1 MNFNVVTLMQEPSG
15 AQRFYE
21 VDELLPVDDKPTAP
35 RVRGTVRLRRTNR
48 GIWVSAGLDSE
59 VPCDCVRCLA
69 LYTQPVHM
77 EIEEEYL
84 THYELR
90 DEAESAGDLCAESLA
105 IDEDHV
111 LDMTE
116 AIEQHIAL
124 NLPMKPVCRPDCRGI
139 CSTCGTN
146 LNNTPCGCDKRPID
160 SRWAPLAD
168 AALLVQKS

>member
-1 MNFNVVTLMQEPSG
+1 M
-15 AQRFYE
+15 
-21 VDELLPVDDKPTAP
+21 
-35 RVRGTVRLRRTNR
+35 
-48 GIWVSAGLDSE
+48 
-59 VPCDCVRCLA
+59 RCLA

-90 DEAESAGDLCAESLA
+90 DEAESLA

-124 NLPMKPVCRPDCRGI
+124 NLPMKPVCRPDCKGI

-146 LNNTPCGCDKRPID
+146 LNDSTCGCDKRPID